1 MFIKHYIYSYPY
13 SLPDGTQVKEEYELW
28 NGDKFVSIHYTN
40 PNPTLPIEHIVDQ
53 PMAYSIYWL
62 NIREFGTTKERQE

>member
-40 PNPTLPIEHIVDQ
+40 PNPTLPIEHIVD
-53 PMAYSIYWL
+53 
-62 NIREFGTTKERQE
+62 